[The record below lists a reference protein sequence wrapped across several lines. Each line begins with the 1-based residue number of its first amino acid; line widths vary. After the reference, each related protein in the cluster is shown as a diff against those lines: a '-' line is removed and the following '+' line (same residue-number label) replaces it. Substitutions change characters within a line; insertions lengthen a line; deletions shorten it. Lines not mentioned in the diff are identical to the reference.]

1 MTILVFLL
9 ELKESVLIL
18 KSTIFEQVHYISTC
32 SLLNIAI
39 VKKCENGQ
47 TKIRP
52 KRWLNKI
59 SVDFFTFYN
68 IWSCDSIPV
77 LKIFHFIKYLIIFV
91 I

>member
-32 SLLNIAI
+32 SLLIIAI

-52 KRWLNKI
+52 ER
-59 SVDFFTFYN
+59 
-68 IWSCDSIPV
+68 
-77 LKIFHFIKYLIIFV
+77 
-91 I
+91 